1 MRKYWKFFVLY
12 ALFLGYQALGY
23 ATFAYAIVDKAG
35 FVMVAKT
42 IEYAGAAEM
51 LLNLHVALGTI
62 YT

>member
-1 MRKYWKFFVLY
+1 MRKYLKFFVLY
-12 ALFLGYQALGY
+12 ALFLGYHALGY
-23 ATFAYAIVDKAG
+23 ATFAYAVVDKAG

-51 LLNLHVALGTI
+51 LRNLHLTLGFI